1 MIIVLLQEFQTFPS
15 KRNKDSKHHP
25 MCLTIYIMELRKISI
40 FSKKKKRKTSIFHN
54 KRKKRK
60 VKSQFINDS
69 IPHGTN

>member
-40 FSKKKKRKTSIFHN
+40 FTKKKKERPQFFITKE
-54 KRKKRK
+54 KKEK
-60 VKSQFINDS
+60 
-69 IPHGTN
+69 